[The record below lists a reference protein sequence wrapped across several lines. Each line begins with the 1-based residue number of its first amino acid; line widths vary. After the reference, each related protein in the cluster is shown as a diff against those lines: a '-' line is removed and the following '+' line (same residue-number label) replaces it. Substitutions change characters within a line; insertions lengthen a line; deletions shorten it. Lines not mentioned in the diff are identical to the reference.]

1 MKKHSIFTW
10 IIGILAIL
18 TVGAAAFFGLT
29 EPNLNAG
36 TAGSWNN
43 TNSVSAIKRRG
54 YLRVAVF
61 GDLPPYGWVNSQGK
75 RVGYDVYLAH
85 RMAKDLGVK
94 LRFIQVNANNRVDT
108 LNSNK
113 ADIILAN
120 FTKTPEREKVVSWA
134 APYMKVSV
142 GVISTKNKPIT
153 TAKQLQNNSLIVTK
167 GTTAE
172 TYFTK
177 QKGVNL
183 LKFDSKTQQ
192 FNALKNGR
200 AAALAD
206 DNSYL
211 YAWVK
216 RNPKYTVGIK
226 TIGPN
231 QYIAPAVKK
240 GNKSL
245 QRWASREIR
254 SLNEEGFFEK
264 DYNQEL
270 KPYFGKEIR
279 PSDII
284 LPQGVDKAKN

>member
-61 GDLPPYGWVNSQGK
+61 GDLPPYGWVNSQGQ

-142 GVISTKNKPIT
+142 GVISPKNKPIT

-264 DYNQEL
+264 DYNKEL